1 MRSEGQYGE
10 DRVRPP
16 HPPAC
21 GAAPPGWS
29 QPGTAEE
36 PTPDHLR
43 LFSASTY
50 LLLPRGIPPALAGS
64 PPPRSPALTPAP
76 PCNVQQ
82 LTRPQTEAS
91 PNQGPPSLPQ
101 AYIPL
106 ICPHYRQTNQG
117 KVCLNAQPC
126 HPHGPSAT
134 LSGQSVLPHMELMT
148 LVSNHS
154 LDLFPALPR
163 VLLLLPKV
171 PSATCTK
178 VQTRPPGSTFEKII
192 TQIHKDADTRTV

>member
-1 MRSEGQYGE
+1 MRSGGQYGE

-43 LFSASTY
+43 PFSASTY
-50 LLLPRGIPPALAGS
+50 LLLPKRFPPALAGS

-117 KVCLNAQPC
+117 KVCLCTSLPSTWAQC
-126 HPHGPSAT
+126 HPEWPVSPPTHGANDPS
-134 LSGQSVLPHMELMT
+134 LQSFPG
-148 LVSNHS
+148 LV
-154 LDLFPALPR
+154 PC
-163 VLLLLPKV
+163 
-171 PSATCTK
+171 PSPSPVAPSK
-178 VQTRPPGSTFEKII
+178 GSFCNL
-192 TQIHKDADTRTV
+192 HKSTNQASRKHL